1 MNKYFIDVIRNHYAD
16 FSGKATRTQFWLWV
30 LWYVFF
36 AVLLL
41 GLSMILPILGILLF
55 VMAIGLLVPNVAI
68 VVRRLRDGGFSPYLA
83 FLMLPYYI
91 SNLLGHLPD
100 SVYENIGTIGAI
112 SILFS
117 GLVVLVCN
125 IALLVL
131 MCLPSKSA
139 E

>member
-1 MNKYFIDVIRNHYAD
+1 MNKYFIDVIRNHYGD

-36 AVLLL
+36 AVLLM
-41 GLSMILPILGILLF
+41 GLSMILPILCILLF

-91 SNLLGHLPD
+91 GNLLGHLPD

-112 SILFS
+112 SFLFS

-139 E
+139 K